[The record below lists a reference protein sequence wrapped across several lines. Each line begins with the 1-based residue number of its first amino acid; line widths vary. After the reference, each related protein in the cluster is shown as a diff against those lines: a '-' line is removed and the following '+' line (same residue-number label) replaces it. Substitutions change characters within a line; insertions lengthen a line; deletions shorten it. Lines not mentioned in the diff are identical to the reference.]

1 MDHHTQALRAFLDQA
16 HSVYHAQQGLVQQ
29 LKAAG
34 FQPLQEQETW
44 QIAPGGRYYVT
55 RGDAAVMAFR
65 VPQGV
70 PTGFMMSAS
79 HLDRPCF
86 KVKENGELTGT
97 YTRLAVERYGGMILS
112 TWLDRPLSIAGRVA
126 VLDRPCFKVKENGE
140 LTGTYT
146 RLAVE
151 RYGGMILSTWLD
163 RPLSIAGRVAVQTEQ
178 GIRTQLVDIDQDLLL
193 IPNVAIHMNRQVN
206 DGYKWN
212 PAVDLLPLLGG
223 KEATGRLETM
233 LEEQAGGKILGRD
246 LYLYIRQKSSV
257 WGVNQEYLS
266 SAALDDLECAWACT
280 QGFLE
285 AADSQAISVLCLFD
299 SEEVGSGSVQ
309 GAGSTLL
316 ADTLHRICQAGGW
329 DLRQLLAQSFLVS
342 ADNAHA
348 LHPNHP
354 EFSDAANAPVMG
366 GGVVIKHNAS
376 MSYCTDGVAAGLF
389 RSICQRAEAATQ
401 SYYNRADLP
410 GGSTLGHISL
420 AHVSVPTVDIGLAQ
434 LAMHSSF
441 EAEAATQSYYNRAD
455 LPGGSTLG
463 HISLAHVSVPTVDI
477 GLAQLAMHSSFE
489 TGAISDIE
497 ALVKAMTALYSTA
510 LEVRGQEY
518 ILR

>member
-65 VPQGV
+65 VPQGA

-86 KVKENGELTGT
+86 KVKENGELTG
-97 YTRLAVERYGGMILS
+97 
-112 TWLDRPLSIAGRVA
+112 P
-126 VLDRPCFKVKENGE
+126 
-140 LTGTYT
+140 YT

-223 KEATGRLETM
+223 KEAAGRLEAM

-329 DLRQLLAQSFLVS
+329 NLRQLLAQSFLVS

-441 EAEAATQSYYNRAD
+441 E
-455 LPGGSTLG
+455 
-463 HISLAHVSVPTVDI
+463 
-477 GLAQLAMHSSFE
+477 